1 MPAPIIRNIPGLEK
15 RHVGLISGTSTPTGF
30 GWGNTVQNITKN
42 LPEGVGVLQ
51 VGHDFKVSTSNL
63 GGKQNLQKLFDGNSA
78 TSITIK
84 HNHPAS
90 GPANMKNWIV
100 FDLGKQRKLDR
111 TTITNAAGN
120 SGTNPNV
127 STKWYFWTKDQNPQT
142 DIATAYSDLGNI
154 NHSSVVKTTDN
165 LAPYDPNTSKGLQYV
180 SDDSAYPLTSFQY
193 VALKLEPEANFNNG
207 GHLIYDNIEIYE
219 SFDTRDY
226 SVEFNDSVLDMQ
238 SWAGPR
244 YKGCKTTGKKINE
257 YHPSSSIYSG
267 DVTFGKSPNVE
278 NKTTALYITHTIIGG
293 TEEEDTY
300 ARIKNH
306 SYIGIDTILIIN
318 LNDDT
323 VKILNKETSD
333 FTPYHRFITSDFPTG
348 GKFTLKVLDNAI
360 ESTVKNEYNVKMN
373 KGWLLRSFS
382 YNATDGPLP
391 GMDEDNTELSGFG
404 ENNQDSNINF
414 TIANP
419 LSLYDAVSGSIQ
431 YPTQIYGYNEQ
442 LEEDNGV
449 GLYGCTDDPGG
460 TFNDGLTDKPCTGV
474 DSASVAAAI
483 TDLYKVFSY
492 GPLYGSI
499 NNSNLAA
506 TGPRKEGNEI
516 YDSTYTQHA
525 GGSLNFRF
533 GVTEKIDNQSPATG
547 PRASFYPFYSGDN
560 TTFTDNKFTRQ
571 FINQDNNSQTAVKN
585 FNFPTIQ
592 NIKNTAVGLTYGGSN
607 GILKSN
613 TLNPSV
619 TASIFIGQCVQY
631 LNNNT
636 QDTDDKLGTELHLT
650 LFEGTKDFSGKND
663 ELSISTFEVDRNV
676 NPGYLDFADN
686 EGKLYNT
693 VGPRAKYLKLKNSP
707 QFKPSI
713 PIPSKGENRYVFD
726 LIETSDYQTLTE
738 ERQNSFVF
746 GPGTPHTDLH
756 LNGARSWTPAANQ
769 VVNRYDNS
777 PLNSDNFSGSFQYE
791 LSFLDKD
798 HTLIADIDK
807 NSELSNGIGIL
818 GAVLIPEHTHR
829 AVKANL
835 LYYLEKAGVGN
846 RTTKKKIIDPS

>member
-15 RHVGLISGTSTPTGF
+15 RIVGLIKNISSPTGF
-30 GWGNTVQNITKN
+30 GWGTVDQNITKN
-42 LPEGVGVLQ
+42 LPEGVGSLQ
-51 VGHDFKVSTSNL
+51 IGHDFKISTN
-63 GGKQNLQKLFDGNSA
+63 GKQNLQKLFDGNSA

-90 GPANMKNWIV
+90 GPVNMKNWIV

-111 TTITNAAGN
+111 TTITNAADN
-120 SGTNPNV
+120 SAVNAGVMTR
-127 STKWYFWTKDQNPQT
+127 WYFWTKDQNPQT
-142 DIATAYSDLGNI
+142 DIATAYSDLGSLSHN
-154 NHSSVVKTTDN
+154 STTKTTDDLSN
-165 LAPYDPNTSKGLQYV
+165 LKYV
-180 SDDSAYPLTSFQY
+180 SDDSTYSDTSFQY
-193 VALKLEPEANFNNG
+193 VAFRLEPEANFNNS

-257 YHPSSSIYSG
+257 YHPSSSTYSG
-267 DVTFGKSPNVE
+267 DITFGKSPNVE

-293 TEEEDTY
+293 TEEEDIY

-306 SYIGIDTILIIN
+306 SYVGIDTILIIN

-373 KGWLLRSFS
+373 KGWLLKSFS
-382 YNATDGPLP
+382 YNSTDGPLP
-391 GMDEDNTELSGFG
+391 GIDEDGTELPGQ
-404 ENNQDSNINF
+404 NLNAQDSNVSY
-414 TIANP
+414 TVANP
-419 LSLYDAVSGSIQ
+419 LSLYDAVSGSVQ
-431 YPTQIYGYNEQ
+431 FPDRIYGFNEQ
-442 LEEDNGV
+442 LEN
-449 GLYGCTDDPGG
+449 GLYGCTDN
-460 TFNDGLTDKPCTGV
+460 TEPCTG
-474 DSASVAAAI
+474 AAADI
-483 TDLYKVFSY
+483 ATSISDLRNVFSF
-492 GPLYGSI
+492 GPLYGTI
-499 NNSNLAA
+499 DSNALVSV
-506 TGPRKEGNEI
+506 TPRNPGNEI
-516 YDSTYTQHA
+516 YDSTYTQHE
-525 GGSLNFRF
+525 GGSLKFRF
-533 GVTEKIDNQSPATG
+533 GVTERIDNKSPATG
-547 PRASFYPFYSGDN
+547 HRASFYPLYTGDN
-560 TTFTDNKFTRQ
+560 TKFTDNKFTRQ
-571 FINQDNNSQTAVKN
+571 FINQDNNSQIAVKN
-585 FNFPTIQ
+585 FDFPTIQ
-592 NIKNTAVGLTYGGSN
+592 DIKNTQANLTFGGTD

-619 TASIFIGQCVQY
+619 TASVFIGQCVQF
-631 LNNNT
+631 LNNNA

-676 NPGYLDFADN
+676 NSGYLDFADN

-693 VGPRAKYLKLKNSP
+693 IGPRAKYLKLKNSP

-713 PIPSKGENRYVFD
+713 PLPERGDNRFVYD
-726 LIETSDYQTLTE
+726 LIETSDYQTVIE

-756 LNGARSWTPAANQ
+756 PYSGRIH
-769 VVNRYDNS
+769 VNSVNTIASNYDNS

-807 NSELSNGIGIL
+807 NSELSNGIGIM

-835 LYYLEKAGVGN
+835 LYYLEKAGIGN